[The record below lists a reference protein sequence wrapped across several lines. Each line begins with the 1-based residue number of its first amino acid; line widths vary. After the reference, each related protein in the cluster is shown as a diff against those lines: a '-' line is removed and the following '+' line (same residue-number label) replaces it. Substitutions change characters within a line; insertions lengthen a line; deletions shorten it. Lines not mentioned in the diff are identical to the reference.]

1 MARLKTVVQAICWM
15 FSSRVL
21 RDKLAGKPHKAA
33 IWGQHTCLRGKTRDS
48 GAVEKADVFPL
59 SRLLDKPIDYTRL
72 HRHRFTIY
80 Y

>member
-33 IWGQHTCLRGKTRDS
+33 IWGHHPYLRGKTRDD
-48 GAVEKADVFPL
+48 GAVEKAEIASSL
-59 SRLLDKPIDYTRL
+59 RSSQ
-72 HRHRFTIY
+72 
-80 Y
+80 